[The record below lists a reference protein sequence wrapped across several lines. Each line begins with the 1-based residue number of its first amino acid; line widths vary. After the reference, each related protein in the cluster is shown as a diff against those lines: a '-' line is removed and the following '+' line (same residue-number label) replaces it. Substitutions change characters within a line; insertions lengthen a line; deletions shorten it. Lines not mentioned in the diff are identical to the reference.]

1 MRRVRALWIRLI
13 GSLGFRGSS
22 LESTDDDLRAELESH
37 LEMQAAEYVRRGMS
51 REHARRQAL
60 LDSGG
65 VTRAAEATRSIYAFA
80 WLENALADVRYALR
94 GFAARPWFTGVVVAT
109 LALGVGVNVSMFAYL
124 DRLFLRPPRYLVKPE
139 TVHRIYLQST
149 ASDGRRRTAGR
160 TEYGRY
166 LDFLRWNRSM
176 SDIAAFAYRRTAVGD
191 GEQAREMDIAAVSAS
206 FFGFF
211 DASPVV
217 GRYFTVE
224 EDTPPAGEPVAV
236 LGFAYWRGHYG
247 GSRDILGQTLRIGT
261 VRYTIIGVAPPGFH
275 GVGDG
280 VRPIVFVPATTYGA
294 SMRAM
299 YYNRYSWT
307 YVGMLG
313 RRNPNVSVAA
323 ANADLTNAFRLSWN
337 AERGITTEPAA
348 DNRDG
353 PTAVAGPVLLERGP
367 QAGAASRVA
376 IWIGGVAFIVLLVAC
391 ANVANLLLARAVRR
405 RREIAVRRAIGGTP
419 ARLLQQL
426 LTESLVLAIIGSA
439 AGLLGAWAAA
449 TALPRVFAA
458 AEQVD
463 GVLTDARTLAFA
475 AALALLT
482 AILAGLLPAL
492 QSRGGDLAGA
502 LKVGYREAG
511 YRRSRTSTGLLLA
524 QTAMSVVLLVGAG
537 LFARSVD
544 ELRSVRLGYD
554 PERLLYARG
563 ELRGTRLTESEEVAL
578 MERLVSEAR
587 RVPGVISA
595 TTAISVPFSGG
606 EVQDLHIDGVDS
618 IHSLGRFELQAGTP
632 EYFTTMGTRIL
643 RGRGITAE
651 DRASTPR
658 VAVVSAAMAEVL
670 WRREDALGKCFR
682 LDTEGAP
689 CTTVV
694 GIAEN
699 IRTRGFGSDGEF
711 HYYLPLSQY
720 VAIFGPP
727 GIEMFVRVDGD
738 PGIIAGPLRALLQ
751 AQMPGTSYVNIVP
764 FQDII
769 EPAMQPWTSGARM
782 FLTFGGLAL
791 LLAAIGLYAVIA
803 FAVAHRTQEIG
814 IRIALGAR
822 MSNVLGLVLEDGL
835 RVSLA
840 GVLIGTVVALAAS
853 NRIGGLL
860 FGVSPRDPTVY
871 GVVAVAMI
879 VVSAV
884 ACLVPAL
891 RAARVHPAV
900 ALRSE

>member
-1 MRRVRALWIRLI
+1 MSRVRALLIRLI
-13 GSLGFRGSS
+13 GSLGFRGPRV
-22 LESTDDDLRAELESH
+22 ESTDDDLRAELESH
-37 LEMQAAEYVRRGMS
+37 LEMQAAKYVRGGMS
-51 REHARRQAL
+51 REDARRQAL

-65 VTRAAEATRSIYAFA
+65 VTGAAEAMRAVYTFP
-80 WLENALADVRYALR
+80 WLENVLADVRYSLR
-94 GFAARPWFTGVVVAT
+94 GFAARPLFTVVVVAT
-109 LALGVGVNVSMFAYL
+109 LALGVGVNVAMFGYL
-124 DRLFLRPPRYLVKPE
+124 DRLLLRPPRYLVKPE
-139 TVHRIYLQST
+139 TVHRIYLQSK
-149 ASDGRRRTAGR
+149 ASDGSRRTARR
-160 TEYGRY
+160 TEFARY

-176 SDIAAFAYRRTAVGD
+176 SEIAAFAYRSVAVGD
-191 GEQAREMDIAAVSAS
+191 GEQAREMDIAAVSAT
-206 FFGFF
+206 FFEFF

-217 GRYFTVE
+217 GRYFTVG

-236 LGFAYWRGHYG
+236 LGFEYWRAHHGA
-247 GSRDILGQTLRIGT
+247 SRDILGETLRIGT
-261 VRYTIIGVAPPGFH
+261 VQYTIIGVAPTGFH

-294 SMRAM
+294 SMRAT

-307 YVGMLG
+307 YVGMIG
-313 RRNPNVSVAA
+313 RRKPGVSVEA
-323 ANADLTNAFRLSWN
+323 ANADLTNAFRLSWD
-337 AERGITTEPAA
+337 AERGITTGLAA
-348 DNRDG
+348 DNRDR

-367 QAGAASRVA
+367 QAGAGSRVA

-426 LTESLVLAIIGSA
+426 LTESLVLAIVGCA

-449 TALPRVFAA
+449 SAMPRVFAA
-458 AEQVD
+458 AGEVD
-463 GVLTDARTLAFA
+463 GVLTDARTLGFA
-475 AALALLT
+475 AALSLLT
-482 AILAGLLPAL
+482 ALLAGLFPAL
-492 QSRGGDLAGA
+492 QSRGGDLAGS
-502 LKVGYREAG
+502 LKAGYREAG

-524 QTAMSVVLLVGAG
+524 QTAMCVALLVGAG
-537 LFARSVD
+537 LFLRSVD

-563 ELRGTRLTESEEVAL
+563 DLRGTRLAESEQVAL
-578 MERLVSEAR
+578 MDRLVSEAR
-587 RVPGVISA
+587 RVPGVTSA

-606 EVQDLHIDGVDS
+606 EVQDLHLAGVDS

-632 EYFTTMGTRIL
+632 EYFTTMGTQIL

-670 WRREDALGKCFR
+670 WRREDAIGKCFR
-682 LDTEGAP
+682 IDTESAP

-727 GIEMFVRVDGD
+727 GIEMFVRVEGD
-738 PGIIAGPLRALLQ
+738 PGMIAGPLQALLQ
-751 AQMPGTSYVNIVP
+751 RQMPGTSYMNIAP

-769 EPAMQPWTSGARM
+769 EPAMQPWTAGARM

-822 MSNVLGLVLEDGL
+822 MSNVLGLILADGL

-840 GVLIGTVVALAAS
+840 GVLIGTVAALAAS
-853 NRIGGLL
+853 NHVGGLL
-860 FGVSPRDPTVY
+860 FGVSPREPTVY
-871 GVVAVAMI
+871 GVVAVMMI
-879 VVSAV
+879 VVSAA
-884 ACLVPAL
+884 ACISPAL